1 MMDFFID
8 SWVFGKDAKQKAR
21 FEDSQARII
30 GGKVTSTMLY
40 CWIAAIVTEKGDFI
54 CTGTLVADDL
64 VVTSGSCIDFLFK
77 RGLNN
82 FKVVLGDSHLG
93 LDLQFGVQEH
103 PILKALVHENYNIND
118 NYHYNDIGLVVLRT
132 PARLGES
139 VCTLCLPREGQTAG
153 MEDGAE
159 CTVTGYGRPTDSPV
173 LARGSDYWADT
184 TTDGVLREASLSIRE
199 SEVCTDYVLDQTGSS
214 TNMTSLLCAG
224 GQGVEKTCYVGMDGG
239 SPLSC
244 VHPSGHHFL
253 AGIVSWGSGCGQGS
267 APSLFTR
274 LTKYVSWIRRSYRV
288 IRPEAIF

>member
-1 MMDFFID
+1 M
-8 SWVFGKDAKQKAR
+8 
-21 FEDSQARII
+21 
-30 GGKVTSTMLY
+30 
-40 CWIAAIVTEKGDFI
+40 
-54 CTGTLVADDL
+54 
-64 VVTSGSCIDFLFK
+64 
-77 RGLNN
+77 
-82 FKVVLGDSHLG
+82 
-93 LDLQFGVQEH
+93 
-103 PILKALVHENYNIND
+103 
-118 NYHYNDIGLVVLRT
+118 LRT

-173 LARGSDYWADT
+173 LARGADYWADT

-199 SEVCTDYVLDQTGSS
+199 TEVCTDYVLDQTGSL

-224 GQGVEKTCYVGMDGG
+224 GQGEEKTCYVSDPFMMLKSRWSQFSQVGMDGG

-267 APSLFTR
+267 APRCKSPLTFFYILPLSLFTR
-274 LTKYVSWIRRSYRV
+274 LTKYVSWIRRSYIV